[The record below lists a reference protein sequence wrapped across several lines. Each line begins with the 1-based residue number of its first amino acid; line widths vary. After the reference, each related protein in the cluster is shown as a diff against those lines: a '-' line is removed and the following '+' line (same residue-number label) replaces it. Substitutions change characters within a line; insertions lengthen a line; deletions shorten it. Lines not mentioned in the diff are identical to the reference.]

1 MNELTGKDS
10 KKGKFQRLK
19 GAIKK
24 FTNFFGRRHI
34 WSGLLAGFLWAFS
47 APFVLTAFLS
57 SFQNLPEETIWIFF
71 FPLESSYWLTRWI
84 TDLELVDPPLWA
96 FILWIVSVFVGMFLG
111 VVFTYSIHRIRV
123 WRRTRS
129 ISRTVPSE

>member
-1 MNELTGKDS
+1 VNELAGKDS

-34 WSGLLAGFLWAFS
+34 WSGLLAGFIWTFS
-47 APFVLTAFLS
+47 APFVLTAFS
-57 SFQNLPEETIWIFF
+57 PSFQNFPEEALWIFF
-71 FPLESSYWLTRWI
+71 FPLKSSLTLMDWI
-84 TDLELVDPPLWA
+84 GGPDIIDPLL
-96 FILWIVSVFVGMFLG
+96 LWIVSVFVGMFLG

-123 WRRTRS
+123 WRRTHN

>member
-1 MNELTGKDS
+1 VNELVGKDS
-10 KKGKFQRLK
+10 KKGKLQRLK
-19 GAIKK
+19 GIIKK

-47 APFVLTAFLS
+47 APFLLTAFLS
-57 SFQNLPEETIWIFF
+57 SFQILPEEAKWIFF
-71 FPLESSYWLTRWI
+71 LPLKSSLELTYRVV
-84 TDLELVDPPLWA
+84 DLEHAGSGVWILV
-96 FILWIVSVFVGMFLG
+96 WIMSVFVGMLLG

-123 WRRTRS
+123 WRRTRN